1 VNGFAKPDVS
11 STGQIKKYDVEVTSV
26 KRFLVVTLI
35 LLLTTGLALAKA
47 YEVNKKA
54 GEYSVE
60 IKMDKN
66 PPSVGMNNL
75 EIAVTDKSGKPVK
88 DAKVSVDYGMA
99 AMPGMPGMAYKAEA
113 VSHGDVYRAALNIS
127 MKGPWYVTIK
137 ITGQGK
143 TVSTKFTFDVS

>member
-1 VNGFAKPDVS
+1 ME
-11 STGQIKKYDVEVTSV
+11 IKSV
-26 KRFLVVTLI
+26 KKFFVVTLI
-35 LLLTTGLALAKA
+35 ILLTTGLALAKA

-54 GEYSVE
+54 GEYSVQ

-66 PPSVGMNNL
+66 PPSVGMNNM

-99 AMPGMPGMAYKAEA
+99 AMPGMPAMAYKADA
-113 VSHGDVYRAALNIS
+113 VNQGDQYRAALNIS

-137 ITGQGK
+137 IASQGK
-143 TVSTKFTFDVS
+143 TASTKFTFDVN